1 MKLKLSPS
9 TYNVL
14 SYYLPFQYF
23 MSSTDNGRAL
33 SLYSIHLTKQ
43 NGIKKVENNLT
54 DS

>member
-33 SLYSIHLTKQ
+33 SLYSIHLTKKMELRKLKT
-43 NGIKKVENNLT
+43 I
-54 DS
+54 